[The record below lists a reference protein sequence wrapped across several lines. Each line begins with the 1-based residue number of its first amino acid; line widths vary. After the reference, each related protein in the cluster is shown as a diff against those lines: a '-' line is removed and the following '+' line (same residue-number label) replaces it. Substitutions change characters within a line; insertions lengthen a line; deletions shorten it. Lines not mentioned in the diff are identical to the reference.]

1 MGLPIVDKNYMK
13 DEGWKFL
20 FTLKQNEYFVF
31 PEYELDENGKPTDV
45 MLFNPNEIDLLAPE
59 NYASI
64 SKHLY
69 RVQKFSTKDYV
80 FRHHLETMV
89 QDVKELQ
96 DYTWIRITA
105 LNKLKNVVKV
115 RVNNIGQVVSV
126 GEY

>member
-1 MGLPIVDKNYMK
+1 MK

-69 RVQKFSTKDYV
+69 RVQKFSTKYYV
-80 FRHHLETMV
+80 FRHHLETTI
-89 QDVKELQ
+89 QDTNELQ
-96 DYTWIRITA
+96 NYTWIRITA

-115 RVNNIGQVVSV
+115 RVNNVGQIISI